1 MRSCGHTIRPG
12 REFLFK
18 SPEFLFLLS
27 GFEAQIA
34 QKFLVESTA
43 KTAKSGALVAF
54 LAAAP
59 PIFAQS
65 SHRSVRYRENYT
77 F

>member
-1 MRSCGHTIRPG
+1 MSVSTSPG
-12 REFLFK
+12 AEFLFK
-18 SPEFLFLLS
+18 SPEFLFLFS

-34 QKFLVESTA
+34 QKILVESTA